1 LRKIGLGLEF
11 LLNASA
17 EARRRGLQR
26 FRIRGVGL
34 NRAWLEPSVG
44 LNRALAAIA
53 LVAAL
58 VVGAT
63 GSSAAGARATLRIR
77 PATVSPGA
85 QVRVSGNAA
94 GCPLGDTVMVLSRAF
109 AGKGFAGVGS
119 IPARVRAGGFA
130 ATGRVRRYA
139 RAGRYAV
146 TARCGGGNLGV
157 TAYLRVR

>member
-1 LRKIGLGLEF
+1 VRAARGSTVRRSRTRRAATVQNPRRGLEPS
-11 LLNASA
+11 LGCHRVGCR
-17 EARRRGLQR
+17 ARRRCDR
-26 FRIRGVGL
+26 VERR
-34 NRAWLEPSVG
+34 P
-44 LNRALAAIA
+44 
-53 LVAAL
+53 
-58 VVGAT
+58 
-63 GSSAAGARATLRIR
+63 RATLRVR
-77 PATVSPGA
+77 PTTVSPGA

-109 AGKGFAGVGS
+109 AGKGFAGFGS
-119 IPARVRAGGFA
+119 IPARVRAGGAFA